1 MRGRKIAVVLGLII
15 LFLILSFVILDQTQ
29 KESVQEPAGQAKEE
43 GSEISLKEKQLIEA
57 WIIESN
63 LNQYGDIKDMAYIG
77 ATPLFNERTGQSI
90 DRYEYILKGHSDRPW
105 KN

>member
-15 LFLILSFVILDQTQ
+15 LFLILSFVILDQIP

-43 GSEISLKEKQLIEA
+43 GSEISLKEKQHMEA

-63 LNQYGDIKDMAYIG
+63 
-77 ATPLFNERTGQSI
+77 
-90 DRYEYILKGHSDRPW
+90 
-105 KN
+105 